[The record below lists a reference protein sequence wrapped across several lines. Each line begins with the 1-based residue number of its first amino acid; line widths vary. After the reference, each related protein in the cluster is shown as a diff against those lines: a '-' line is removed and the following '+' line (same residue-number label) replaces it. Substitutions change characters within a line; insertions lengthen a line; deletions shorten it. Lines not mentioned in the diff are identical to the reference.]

1 MDDCHGP
8 KLALEAGGQ
17 AGEAKHFC
25 AARCILPQRAVP
37 TTVYL
42 CGCLPSGR
50 DDLIGSLLVQNRW
63 HFNANFGCV
72 RFAIYLLTH
81 QLSHCTL
88 PSFLMIMEETTH

>member
-25 AARCILPQRAVP
+25 AARCILPPRAVLP
-37 TTVYL
+37 TVYL

-50 DDLIGSLLVQNRW
+50 DDLMGALQNRW
-63 HFNANFGCV
+63 RFNANFGCT
-72 RFAIYLLTH
+72 RFAVYLLTH
-81 QLSHCTL
+81 HCPIALSRN
-88 PSFLMIMEETTH
+88 FF